1 MTTTEKSLGRAI
13 ALTALAPIAERLA
26 KQHEQAERDEARR
39 QGLEDELSAL
49 PPLERPK
56 LPRALRPPVGG
67 TPWWRTNSKERGER
81 LLGYLVVGVIVA
93 VVVAEAFAIV
103 FGSSAF
109 VIGLLCGLAVDLAIV
124 VADVLG
130 EIRDGKRVAE
140 AQADYAAAVK
150 EVDEREKERTAIK
163 AKIEEISR

>member
-1 MTTTEKSLGRAI
+1 MSQESLGRAV
-13 ALTALAPIAERLA
+13 AVTALAPIAERLA
-26 KQHEQAERDEARR
+26 ERHEQTERDETRR
-39 QGLEDELSAL
+39 RGLEDELTAL

-81 LLGYLVVGVIVA
+81 LLGHVIVGVIVV
-93 VVVAEAFAIV
+93 VVVAEVFAIV

-150 EVDEREKERTAIK
+150 EVDDREKERIAIQ
-163 AKIEEISR
+163 AKSEEISR